1 MREGVAGSE
10 NWLSASLEL
19 YISTCA
25 GVFAHTRTFG
35 WWNLTKKGQI
45 KIIEL

>member
-1 MREGVAGSE
+1 MREEEAGSE

-25 GVFAHTRTFG
+25 GMFAHTHRFG
-35 WWNLTKKGQI
+35 WWNLNNKGQI
-45 KIIEL
+45 KIMES